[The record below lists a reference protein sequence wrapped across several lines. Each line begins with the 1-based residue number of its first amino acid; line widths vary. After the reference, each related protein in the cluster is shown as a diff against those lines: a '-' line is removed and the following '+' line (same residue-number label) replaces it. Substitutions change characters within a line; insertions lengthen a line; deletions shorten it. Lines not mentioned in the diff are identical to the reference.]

1 MITYRSLEQ
10 IKEKDGNHMEEIEEI
25 LCKDSRYNL
34 TKESVLKIIF
44 KLKNNKKKNSVFY
57 RKRPT
62 CLYYMPL
69 YLI

>member
-34 TKESVLKIIF
+34 TKQSVLKIIL
-44 KLKNNKKKNSVFY
+44 KLKKN
-57 RKRPT
+57 
-62 CLYYMPL
+62 
-69 YLI
+69 